1 MAEWREA
8 VSSAGANRGH
18 ARFGAITWLMYLRCV
33 TLSPDLACDASGAVV
48 VSTPT
53 TIAFVA
59 AIVSIV
65 VKEAL
70 YQVTVKVS
78 QLCILQPCP
87 MCRNISKYPLG
98 HQIGRN
104 FNSNLVIANAWHH
117 RSDAWSSIVA
127 LIGTH
132 VN

>member
-1 MAEWREA
+1 
-8 VSSAGANRGH
+8 
-18 ARFGAITWLMYLRCV
+18 MYLRCV

-78 QLCILQPCP
+78 RLCILQPCP
-87 MCRNISKYPLG
+87 MCHNISKYALG

-132 VN
+132 LYRYCSPNSCNA